1 MQESHV
7 VDLQMQPVASGH
19 SHTQKLRMP
28 WPMMVNRRGR
38 QGSRSKWWLA
48 CFCGACMPVSELHIY
63 IYIYITVVSRTLP
76 ALLRWAH
83 PILLTNLATVHS
95 CQCLIARFIRNQTR
109 NVTQSYGT
117 ALSFCPGEW
126 GNLTTENTTSFRKPF
141 FSIDAIENWKCMNL
155 LQLWRRKVWLIIL
168 YHAWAQNNQLH
179 FSVTLLQ

>member
-1 MQESHV
+1 MWLISKCNQLHPVTATHKSFVCLGQWWWIEEADRV
-7 VDLQMQPVASGH
+7 AEVNDDLLVFAGH
-19 SHTQKLRMP
+19 
-28 WPMMVNRRGR
+28 
-38 QGSRSKWWLA
+38 A
-48 CFCGACMPVSELHIY
+48 CRWVSSIY